1 MLHRTRRP
9 RAALPRTK
17 GNPRRRPLGLH
28 IIRDLDRAYSLL
40 HPVRRRILEM
50 LSEPESSAGI
60 SHRLKLPRQKV
71 NYHVKEMARTRLLL
85 PAGRKRKRRFYEQC
99 YVASAKAYV
108 LSPELLGKLA
118 ADAGTMPD
126 RLSAG
131 HLQGLAAQMQKE
143 VNRAMDLT
151 PGGKKVATLS
161 LNREVRFTSAEQRA
175 GFTRALEKA
184 IVDVVGKHTSPF
196 QLKDGSPAP
205 GGRSALFWGAIR
217 LRRRRRKHGGGRT
230 ILPLSRAAGRT
241 WRFRF
246 QEAEMTEERKKLLD
260 HKGRIRACCLR
271 QLFQKKAQGSSE
283 HRRPRFQK

>member
-131 HLQGLAAQMQKE
+131 HLLGLAAQMQKE

-161 LNREVRFTSAEQRA
+161 LNGEVRFTSAEQRA

-184 IVDVVGKHTSPF
+184 IVDVVGKHAHLSC
-196 QLKDGSPAP
+196 
-205 GGRSALFWGAIR
+205 I
-217 LRRRRRKHGGGRT
+217 GRT
-230 ILPLSRAAGRT
+230 RLQSVDRCQPTRPVVRS
-241 WRFRF
+241 
-246 QEAEMTEERKKLLD
+246 
-260 HKGRIRACCLR
+260 
-271 QLFQKKAQGSSE
+271 
-283 HRRPRFQK
+283 HRRLHHQGQRRSPCRPRISPRHHPQRRQRPRRGARQGHAGANL

>member
-1 MLHRTRRP
+1 
-9 RAALPRTK
+9 
-17 GNPRRRPLGLH
+17 
-28 IIRDLDRAYSLL
+28 
-40 HPVRRRILEM
+40 
-50 LSEPESSAGI
+50 
-60 SHRLKLPRQKV
+60 
-71 NYHVKEMARTRLLL
+71 MARTRLLL

-108 LSPELLGKLA
+108 LSPELLGRLA

-131 HLQGLAAQMQKE
+131 HLLGLAAQMQKE

-161 LNREVRFTSAEQRA
+161 LNGEVRFTSADQRV

-205 GGRSALFWGAIR
+205 GRAFRIVLGCYPIAAENDNEWRGERETGPQAGGWKDVAASPPGRRSGCR
-217 LRRRRRKHGGGRT
+217 EGGTARPTTPHRQG
-230 ILPLSRAAGRT
+230 RAA
-241 WRFRF
+241 
-246 QEAEMTEERKKLLD
+246 
-260 HKGRIRACCLR
+260 RA
-271 QLFQKKAQGSSE
+271 
-283 HRRPRFQK
+283 

>member
-131 HLQGLAAQMQKE
+131 HLLGLAAQMQKE

-161 LNREVRFTSAEQRA
+161 LNGEVRFTSAEQRA

-205 GGRSALFWGAIR
+205 GRAFRIVLGCYPIAAEKDKEWRGKDDPATEPGGWKDVAIT
-217 LRRRRRKHGGGRT
+217 LPGGRV
-230 ILPLSRAAGRT
+230 
-241 WRFRF
+241 
-246 QEAEMTEERKKLLD
+246 D
-260 HKGRIRACCLR
+260 
-271 QLFQKKAQGSSE
+271 
-283 HRRPRFQK
+283 